1 MLYFFIGLSIV
12 FFVLIIIL
20 FYKINTYNNKLAK
33 LNNTISQ
40 KESKISFLN
49 NEITRIK
56 NSAQILEEKEF
67 ESLKLHPFKFSE
79 IPEKYNGKFEG
90 KKALIGNYD
99 SFSSKLTRT
108 MLMNFG
114 ISADIV
120 TTGIDVYD
128 RIKNGCK
135 YDIIFT
141 NNIYLK
147 SYGGPE
153 LLQNLRALNNFNTPV
168 VIHTITKNARKHFV
182 DDLGFDDYLEKPIKY
197 SELEKVLD
205 KFLKN

>member
-20 FYKINTYNNKLAK
+20 FYKINTYNNKLTK
-33 LNNTISQ
+33 LNNAISQ

-56 NSAQILEEKEF
+56 NSAQILEETEF
-67 ESLKLHPFKFSE
+67 ESLKLNPFKFSE

-141 NNIYLK
+141 NNVKYCH
-147 SYGGPE
+147 SFG
-153 LLQNLRALNNFNTPV
+153 AV
-168 VIHTITKNARKHFV
+168 TICKNSIIFYFICYTTCV
-182 DDLGFDDYLEKPIKY
+182 
-197 SELEKVLD
+197 
-205 KFLKN
+205 

>member
-49 NEITRIK
+49 NEITRLK

-67 ESLKLHPFKFSE
+67 ESLKLNPFKFSE
-79 IPEKYNGKFEG
+79 IPEEYNGKFEG

-99 SFSSKLTRT
+99 NFSSKMSRIVC
-108 MLMNFG
+108 N
-114 ISADIV
+114 SAPS
-120 TTGIDVYD
+120 TGA
-128 RIKNGCK
+128 C
-135 YDIIFT
+135 
-141 NNIYLK
+141 
-147 SYGGPE
+147 P
-153 LLQNLRALNNFNTPV
+153 
-168 VIHTITKNARKHFV
+168 
-182 DDLGFDDYLEKPIKY
+182 
-197 SELEKVLD
+197 
-205 KFLKN
+205 